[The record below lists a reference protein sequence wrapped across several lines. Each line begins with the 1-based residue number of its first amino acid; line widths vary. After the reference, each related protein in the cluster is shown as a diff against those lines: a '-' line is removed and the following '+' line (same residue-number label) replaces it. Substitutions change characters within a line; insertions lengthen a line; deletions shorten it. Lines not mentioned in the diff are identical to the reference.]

1 MKIDEILNDL
11 EDKGEEIRE
20 FYANYDSYDEV
31 YVGDLVKVTTL
42 DIEGNVEAV
51 DYGMIA
57 LISEYDIVVIGD
69 NNRIHICAGPYKQ
82 IQRSG
87 VRFKVMD
94 DILSALPR
102 VKELF

>member
-20 FYANYDSYDEV
+20 FYATYDEV
-31 YVGDLVKVTTL
+31 CVGDLVKVTTL
-42 DIEGNVEAV
+42 DMEGNVEAV
-51 DYGMIA
+51 DYGMVA
-57 LISEYDIVVIGD
+57 LVSEYDIVVISD
-69 NNRIHICAGPYKQ
+69 DNRIHICAGPYKQ
-82 IQRSG
+82 ITRSG
-87 VRFKVMD
+87 IRFEVMD